1 MATTG
6 GASESRTL
14 EGKVAIVTG
23 AGRVGGIGA
32 AYARGL
38 GAAGAFVVVA
48 DIDPEGSG
56 RVATM
61 LNEEG
66 LTVVSTRVDITD
78 EASTRAMVETAKE
91 HFGGVDILV
100 NNAALMSELSR
111 STLMDVDMAE
121 WQRVMD
127 VNLTGA
133 LLCCRAAVPSMIER
147 GGGKIINQSSGGAF
161 VPSSPYAIAKLGIV
175 ALTSALA
182 KQLGPSNINVNA
194 IAPGLV
200 ESEAGLSLVPK
211 DSPGRARFTTA
222 VRTAGAPADLVG
234 ALLLLASPA
243 GDWITGQTL
252 NIDGGWIQRV

>member
-1 MATTG
+1 M
-6 GASESRTL
+6 SDSL

-38 GAAGAFVVVA
+38 ATAGARVVVA
-48 DIDPEGSG
+48 DIDFDGAR

-61 LNEEG
+61 LSGEG
-66 LTVVSTRVDITD
+66 LTIVSTRVDITN
-78 EASTRAMVETAKE
+78 EASTHDMVATAKDA
-91 HFGGVDILV
+91 FGGVDILV
-100 NNAALMSELSR
+100 NNAALMAELSNR
-111 STLMDVDMAE
+111 TPLMEYDLDE
-121 WQRVMD
+121 WRRVFD

-133 LLCCRAAVPSMIER
+133 LLCTRAAVPSMIER

-161 VPSSPYAIAKLGIV
+161 VPSSPYAIAKLAVV

-234 ALLLLASPA
+234 ALLLLASAA

-252 NIDGGWIQRV
+252 NVDGGWIQRV